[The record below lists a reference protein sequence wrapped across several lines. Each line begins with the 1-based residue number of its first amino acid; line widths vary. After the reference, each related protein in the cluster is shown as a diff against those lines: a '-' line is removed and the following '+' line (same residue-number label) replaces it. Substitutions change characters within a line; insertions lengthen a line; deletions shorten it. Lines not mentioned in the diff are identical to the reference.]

1 MNEILLKKVRKSII
15 EKKLDAVI
23 ITDIYKI
30 FSLLNIESSFN
41 IIEIGF
47 YLLVTKK
54 ELFLIGDP
62 FSFSL
67 VNIPKGVKVR
77 KTDIK
82 GIREEGFSP
91 LVELRELLEKLKV
104 KRVGSFDNIKLSKLR
119 IIRISDPF
127 THFFLMPDEMRVTV
141 LKENALI
148 CEKVLKN
155 ALLELKDGAS
165 EIHLRN
171 VIDEE
176 IYKAGDERRAFP
188 TKVIFGKN
196 TSNPFALSNNEKLKE
211 GDFIIIN
218 FGIIRLGVGIEIART
233 YTWKSTDK
241 FSRRT
246 YVDIAEIYSKYLSFI
261 SYGKIAKE
269 LYNYALELMK
279 EKGYEKNF
287 LPPVNAPLT
296 LSGKAMNVSEN
307 VKFIIKEGTI
317 LYPQLSLYFP
327 GKFGVRFQD
336 VLYLTGKEFNLTNFL
351 NSGDVNDISDK
362 IGKSC

>member
-1 MNEILLKKVRKSII
+1 MNEILLKKIRKSII
-15 EKKLDAVI
+15 DKKLDAVI

-30 FSLLNIESSFN
+30 FSLLGIDSSFN

-47 YLLVTKK
+47 YLLITKK
-54 ELFLIGDP
+54 ELFLVGDP

-67 VNIPKGVKVR
+67 VEIPKGVKIR

-91 LVELRELLEKLKV
+91 LGELRVLLEKLKV
-104 KRVGSFDNIKLSKLR
+104 RRIGSFDNIKLSKLR
-119 IIRISDPF
+119 IVQIPDPF
-127 THFFLMPDEMRVTV
+127 THFFLMPGEIRISI
-141 LKENALI
+141 LRENASI
-148 CEKVLKN
+148 CEKVLKK
-155 ALLELKDGAS
+155 ALLELKDGVA
-165 EIHLRN
+165 EIYLRN
-171 VIDEE
+171 VVDEE
-176 IYKAGDERRAFP
+176 IYEVGGERRAFP

-196 TSNPFALSNNEKLKE
+196 TSNPFALSNNGRLKE
-211 GDFIIIN
+211 GDTVIIN

-233 YTWKSTDK
+233 YTWKAMDK
-241 FSRRT
+241 FLKRT
-246 YVDIAEIYSKYLSFI
+246 YDDITEIYSKYLSFI

-269 LYNYALELMK
+269 LYNYALGLMK

-296 LSGKAMNVSEN
+296 LSGKAMNISEN
-307 VKFIIKEGTI
+307 AKFIIKEGTI

-336 VLYLTGKEFNLTNFL
+336 VFYLAGKEFNLTNFL
-351 NSGDVNDISDK
+351 NTGEANDISDK